1 MWDLHSSRKTDV
13 KKVLPSFIGCYVVGN
28 WVRKIFKR
36 KWLLGWVLKNL
47 TVKNWGGPVYTDGQ
61 GTRKRVPGI
70 GHGIACA
77 KALCYKGHVRRTTQR
92 KAEVRGGVEGNDSIW
107 RVRKGSTT
115 GQQTSSVKS

>member
-1 MWDLHSSRKTDV
+1 M
-13 KKVLPSFIGCYVVGN
+13 IGN

-47 TVKNWGGPVYTDGQ
+47 TVKSWGGPVYIDGQ

-77 KALCYKGHVRRTTQR
+77 KALCYIRGTSEEQPNERQR
-92 KAEVRGGVEGNDSIW
+92 SGVGW
-107 RVRKGSTT
+107 REMRASGESGRDRPQASKLFL
-115 GQQTSSVKS
+115 